1 LPSDNVCASLLR
13 LKRRTGVAI
22 SVSIDL
28 TPEEKQQLATILGAT
43 EANLETVLKPYVA
56 AASEEYVRMFLG
68 QRVFT
73 RGSDAREF
81 RLLLLIKHAFKNR
94 FPDDQ
99 RISDL
104 FQTTLSESRSLI
116 KSVTAKYQYE
126 LAGAKEATLR
136 TVLESAQQQENDVWL
151 LSINSRTVVEQLN
164 RDLVQLGADLP
175 PIRLKENTGST
186 YVMAPSSYDR
196 LRQKYQ

>member
-1 LPSDNVCASLLR
+1 MP
-13 LKRRTGVAI
+13 I
-22 SVSIDL
+22 SVSLEL
-28 TPEEKQQLATILGAT
+28 TKDEQTQLAAILGTTAAKLE
-43 EANLETVLKPYVA
+43 EALAPFAQA
-56 AASEEYVRMFLG
+56 ALEEYARMFLG

-81 RLLLLIKHAFKNR
+81 RLLLLIKHAFENR

-116 KSVTAKYQYE
+116 KSVSAKYQYE
-126 LAGAKEATLR
+126 LAGAKEATLKG
-136 TVLESAQQQENDVWL
+136 VLDNAKQRDDIWL

-164 RDLVQLGADLP
+164 RDLVQLGSDLP
-175 PIRLKENTGST
+175 PVRLKENTGST
-186 YVMAPSSYDR
+186 YVVAASSFEK
-196 LRQKYQ
+196 LREKYR

>member
-1 LPSDNVCASLLR
+1 
-13 LKRRTGVAI
+13 
-22 SVSIDL
+22 
-28 TPEEKQQLATILGAT
+28 
-43 EANLETVLKPYVA
+43 
-56 AASEEYVRMFLG
+56 MFLG

-81 RLLLLIKHAFKNR
+81 RLLLLIKHAFANR

-116 KSVTAKYQYE
+116 KSVSAKYQYE
-126 LAGAKEATLR
+126 LAGAKEATLKA
-136 TVLESAQQQENDVWL
+136 VLETAEQRDDIWL

-164 RDLVQLGADLP
+164 RDLVQLGSDLP
-175 PIRLKENTGST
+175 PVRLKENTGST
-186 YVMAPSSYDR
+186 YVVATSSFEK
-196 LRQKYQ
+196 LREKYR

>member
-1 LPSDNVCASLLR
+1 M
-13 LKRRTGVAI
+13 AI
-22 SVSIDL
+22 SISLEL
-28 TPEEKQQLATILGAT
+28 TKDEQRQLAAI
-43 EANLETVLKPYVA
+43 LETTIAQLETTLAPFAQA
-56 AASEEYVRMFLG
+56 ALEEYARMFLG

-81 RLLLLIKHAFKNR
+81 RLLLLIKHAFENR

-116 KSVTAKYQYE
+116 KSVSAKYQYE
-126 LAGAKEATLR
+126 LAGAKETTLKG
-136 TVLESAQQQENDVWL
+136 VLANAEQRDDIWL

-164 RDLVQLGADLP
+164 RDLVQLGSDLP
-175 PIRLKENTGST
+175 PVRRKENTGST
-186 YVMAPSSYDR
+186 YVVATSSFEK
-196 LRQKYQ
+196 LREKYH

>member
-1 LPSDNVCASLLR
+1 
-13 LKRRTGVAI
+13 VAM

-28 TPEEKQQLATILGAT
+28 NPQEKGQLAAILGT
-43 EANLETVLKPYVA
+43 TPANLDTVLKPYAEA
-56 AASEEYVRMFLG
+56 AVEEYARMFLG

-81 RLLLLIKHAFKNR
+81 RLLLLIKHAFDDR

-126 LAGAKEATLR
+126 LSDAKEATLKA
-136 TVLESAQQQENDVWL
+136 VLDSAQEQGNVWL

-186 YVMAPSSYDR
+186 YVVAASSYDR
-196 LRQKYQ
+196 LHEKYA

>member
-1 LPSDNVCASLLR
+1 MAM
-13 LKRRTGVAI
+13 
-22 SVSIDL
+22 SVSVELSGD
-28 TPEEKQQLATILGAT
+28 EKKQLAVILGTTTAKLD
-43 EANLETVLKPYVA
+43 EALVA
-56 AASEEYVRMFLG
+56 FAKAALEEYIRMFLG

-81 RLLLLIKHAFKNR
+81 RLLLLIKHAFDNR

-116 KSVTAKYQYE
+116 KSVSAKYQYE
-126 LAGAKEATLR
+126 LAGAKEATLKA
-136 TVLESAQQQENDVWL
+136 VLNTAVQRDDTWL

-164 RDLVQLGADLP
+164 RDLVQLGSDLP
-175 PIRLKENTGST
+175 PVRLKENTGST
-186 YVMAPSSYDR
+186 YVVAASSFQK
-196 LRQKYQ
+196 LREKYQ

>member
-1 LPSDNVCASLLR
+1 MTISISLE
-13 LKRRTGVAI
+13 
-22 SVSIDL
+22 L
-28 TPEEKQQLATILGAT
+28 TDDEQRQLAAILGT
-43 EANLETVLKPYVA
+43 TTGELEDALGPFAVA
-56 AASEEYVRMFLG
+56 ALEEYARMFLG

-81 RLLLLIKHAFKNR
+81 RLLLLIKHAFENR

-116 KSVTAKYQYE
+116 KSVSAKYQYE
-126 LAGAKEATLR
+126 LAGAKEATLKA
-136 TVLESAQQQENDVWL
+136 VLDSAEQRNDSWL

-164 RDLVQLGADLP
+164 RDLVQLGSDLP
-175 PIRLKENTGST
+175 PVRLKENTGST
-186 YVMAPSSYDR
+186 YVVAASSFEK
-196 LRQKYQ
+196 LREKYQ

>member
-1 LPSDNVCASLLR
+1 MTISISLE
-13 LKRRTGVAI
+13 
-22 SVSIDL
+22 L
-28 TPEEKQQLATILGAT
+28 TNDEQTQLAAILGT
-43 EANLETVLKPYVA
+43 TTGELEDALAPFAKA
-56 AASEEYVRMFLG
+56 ALEEYARMFLG

-81 RLLLLIKHAFKNR
+81 RLLLLIKHAFENR

-116 KSVTAKYQYE
+116 KSVSAKYQYE
-126 LAGAKEATLR
+126 LAGAKEATLKA
-136 TVLESAQQQENDVWL
+136 VLDSAEQRDDIWL

-164 RDLVQLGADLP
+164 RDLVQLGSDLP
-175 PIRLKENTGST
+175 PVRLKENTGST
-186 YVMAPSSYDR
+186 YVVAASSFEK
-196 LRQKYQ
+196 LREKYQ

>member
-1 LPSDNVCASLLR
+1 M
-13 LKRRTGVAI
+13 AI
-22 SVSIDL
+22 SVSIELSAD
-28 TPEEKQQLATILGAT
+28 EKKQLAAILGTTAAKLD
-43 EANLETVLKPYVA
+43 EALVSFGKA
-56 AASEEYVRMFLG
+56 ALEEYVRMFLG

-81 RLLLLIKHAFKNR
+81 RLHLLIKHAFDNR

-116 KSVTAKYQYE
+116 KSVSAKYQYE
-126 LAGAKEATLR
+126 LAGAKEATLKE
-136 TVLESAQQQENDVWL
+136 VLGSAVQRDDTWL

-164 RDLVQLGADLP
+164 LQRPRSRSCARSTDDRGGREHGRPSQCRVADSHGCLGPARALVYRDSGHA
-175 PIRLKENTGST
+175 
-186 YVMAPSSYDR
+186 SS
-196 LRQKYQ
+196 

>member
-1 LPSDNVCASLLR
+1 
-13 LKRRTGVAI
+13 VAI
-22 SVSIDL
+22 SVSVALSGD
-28 TPEEKQQLATILGAT
+28 EKKQLATILAST
-43 EANLETVLKPYVA
+43 PAKLDDALLPFAEAAL
-56 AASEEYVRMFLG
+56 EEYIRMFLG

-81 RLLLLIKHAFKNR
+81 RLLLLIKHAFDNR

-116 KSVTAKYQYE
+116 KSVSAKYQYE
-126 LAGAKEATLR
+126 LAGAKEATLKA
-136 TVLESAQQQENDVWL
+136 VLGAAVQQKDTWL

-164 RDLVQLGADLP
+164 RDLVQLGSDLP
-175 PIRLKENTGST
+175 PVRLKENTGST
-186 YVMAPSSYDR
+186 YVVAASSFQK
-196 LRQKYQ
+196 LHQKYQ

>member
-1 LPSDNVCASLLR
+1 MPVP
-13 LKRRTGVAI
+13 
-22 SVSIDL
+22 VSIDL
-28 TPEEKQQLATILGAT
+28 SAKEKQQLASILDTTID
-43 EANLETVLKPYVA
+43 ELETSLKPYAEA
-56 AASEEYVRMFLG
+56 ALEEYVRMFLG

-81 RLLLLIKHAFKNR
+81 RLLLLIKRAFNNR

-116 KSVTAKYQYE
+116 KSVSAKYQYE
-126 LAGAKEATLR
+126 LAGAKEATLKA
-136 TVLESAQQQENDVWL
+136 VVDSAQQQENVWL
-151 LSINSRTVVEQLN
+151 LTVNSRTVVEQLN
-164 RDLVQLGADLP
+164 RDLVQLGSDLP

-186 YVMAPSSYDR
+186 YVVAASSYDR
-196 LRQKYQ
+196 LNEKYQ

>member
-1 LPSDNVCASLLR
+1 
-13 LKRRTGVAI
+13 
-22 SVSIDL
+22 
-28 TPEEKQQLATILGAT
+28 
-43 EANLETVLKPYVA
+43 
-56 AASEEYVRMFLG
+56 MFLG

-81 RLLLLIKHAFKNR
+81 RLLLLIKHAFENR

-116 KSVTAKYQYE
+116 KSVSAKYQYE
-126 LAGAKEATLR
+126 LAGAKEATLK
-136 TVLESAQQQENDVWL
+136 TVLESAVQRDDVWL

-164 RDLVQLGADLP
+164 RDLVQLGSDLP
-175 PIRLKENTGST
+175 PVRLKENTGST
-186 YVMAPSSYDR
+186 YVVAVSSFEK
-196 LRQKYQ
+196 LREKYR

>member
-1 LPSDNVCASLLR
+1 M
-13 LKRRTGVAI
+13 AI
-22 SVSIDL
+22 SVSVDL
-28 TPEEKQQLATILGAT
+28 TADEKKQLAAILGTTAAKLD
-43 EANLETVLKPYVA
+43 EALVPFAKA
-56 AASEEYVRMFLG
+56 ALEEYIRMFLG

-81 RLLLLIKHAFKNR
+81 RLLLLIKHAFDNR

-116 KSVTAKYQYE
+116 KSVSAKYQYE
-126 LAGAKEATLR
+126 LAGAKDATLKA
-136 TVLESAQQQENDVWL
+136 VLDNAVQREDTWL

-164 RDLVQLGADLP
+164 RDLVQLGSDLP
-175 PIRLKENTGST
+175 PVRLKENTGST
-186 YVMAPSSYDR
+186 YVVAASSFQK
-196 LRQKYQ
+196 LREKYG

>member
-1 LPSDNVCASLLR
+1 MPISISLE
-13 LKRRTGVAI
+13 
-22 SVSIDL
+22 L
-28 TPEEKQQLATILGAT
+28 TKDEQTQLAAILGT
-43 EANLETVLKPYVA
+43 TTSKLEEGLAPFAQA
-56 AASEEYVRMFLG
+56 ALEEYARMFLG

-81 RLLLLIKHAFKNR
+81 RLLLLIKHAFENR

-116 KSVTAKYQYE
+116 KSVSAKYQYE
-126 LAGAKEATLR
+126 LAGAKEATLKG
-136 TVLESAQQQENDVWL
+136 VLDNAVQRDDVRL

-164 RDLVQLGADLP
+164 RDLVQLGSDLP
-175 PIRLKENTGST
+175 PVRLKENTGST
-186 YVMAPSSYDR
+186 YVVAASSFEK
-196 LRQKYQ
+196 LREKYQ

>member
-1 LPSDNVCASLLR
+1 
-13 LKRRTGVAI
+13 VAI
-22 SVSIDL
+22 SLSFEL
-28 TPEEKQQLATILGAT
+28 TADERKQLAAILGTTTAKLD
-43 EANLETVLKPYVA
+43 EALGPFAKA
-56 AASEEYVRMFLG
+56 ALEEYVRMFLG

-81 RLLLLIKHAFKNR
+81 RLLLLIKHAFDNR

-116 KSVTAKYQYE
+116 KSVSAKYQYE
-126 LAGAKEATLR
+126 LSGAKEATLKA
-136 TVLESAQQQENDVWL
+136 VLDSAAQRDDTWL

-164 RDLVQLGADLP
+164 RDLVQLGSDLP
-175 PIRLKENTGST
+175 PVRLKENTGST
-186 YVMAPSSYDR
+186 YVVAASSFQK
-196 LRQKYQ
+196 LREKYG

>member
-1 LPSDNVCASLLR
+1 MAPSSDPAKEVR
-13 LKRRTGVAI
+13 MPI
-22 SVSIDL
+22 SVSLNL
-28 TPEEKQQLATILGAT
+28 TSDEKTQLAAILGT
-43 EANLETVLKPYVA
+43 TTDGLEKALAPYA
-56 AASEEYVRMFLG
+56 QASLEEYVRMFLG

-81 RLLLLIKHAFKNR
+81 RLLLLIKHAFDDR

-116 KSVTAKYQYE
+116 KSVSAKYQYE
-126 LAGAKEATLR
+126 LAGAKKATLKS
-136 TVLESAQQQENDVWL
+136 VLDSADQRDETWL

-164 RDLVQLGADLP
+164 RDLVQLGSDLP
-175 PIRLKENTGST
+175 PVRLKENTGST
-186 YVMAPSSYDR
+186 YVVAASSFEK
-196 LRQKYQ
+196 LREKYR

>member
-1 LPSDNVCASLLR
+1 MAM
-13 LKRRTGVAI
+13 
-22 SVSIDL
+22 SVSIEL
-28 TPEEKQQLATILGAT
+28 NAVEEQQLAAILDTTRAG
-43 EANLETVLKPYVA
+43 LETALKPYAEA
-56 AASEEYVRMFLG
+56 AVEEYARMFLG

-81 RLLLLIKHAFKNR
+81 RLLLLIKHAFNNR

-126 LAGAKEATLR
+126 LAGAKETTLKA
-136 TVLESAQQQENDVWL
+136 VLESAQQQENVWL

-186 YVMAPSSYDR
+186 YVGAASSYDR
-196 LRQKYQ
+196 LREKYQ

>member
-1 LPSDNVCASLLR
+1 M
-13 LKRRTGVAI
+13 AI
-22 SVSIDL
+22 SVSVEL
-28 TPEEKQQLATILGAT
+28 TTEEKKQLAAILGTTAS
-43 EANLETVLKPYVA
+43 NLDAALKPFAKA
-56 AASEEYVRMFLG
+56 ALEEYVRMFLG

-81 RLLLLIKHAFKNR
+81 RLLLLIKHAFDNR

-116 KSVTAKYQYE
+116 KSVSAKYQYE
-126 LAGAKEATLR
+126 LAGAKEATLKA
-136 TVLESAQQQENDVWL
+136 VLASAVQRDSTWL

-164 RDLVQLGADLP
+164 RDLVQLGSDLP
-175 PIRLKENTGST
+175 PVRLKENTGST
-186 YVMAPSSYDR
+186 YVVAESSFEK
-196 LRQKYQ
+196 LREKYQ

>member
-1 LPSDNVCASLLR
+1 
-13 LKRRTGVAI
+13 VAI

-28 TPEEKQQLATILGAT
+28 TDEEKHQLAAILEIDESDLDA
-43 EANLETVLKPYVA
+43 ALEPFVA
-56 AASEEYVRMFLG
+56 ASCEEYVRMFLG

-81 RLLLLIKHAFKNR
+81 RLLLLIKHAFDNR

-116 KSVTAKYQYE
+116 KSVAAKYQYE
-126 LAGAKEATLR
+126 LAGAKERTLKG
-136 TVLESAQQQENDVWL
+136 VLDSAQQQPDDSWL

-186 YVMAPSSYDR
+186 FIAAASSFER
-196 LRQKYQ
+196 LREKYQ

>member
-1 LPSDNVCASLLR
+1 M
-13 LKRRTGVAI
+13 AI

>member
-1 LPSDNVCASLLR
+1 M
-13 LKRRTGVAI
+13 AI
-22 SVSIDL
+22 SVPVEL
-28 TPEEKQQLATILGAT
+28 TGDEEKQLATILGSTPAKLDD
-43 EANLETVLKPYVA
+43 ALLPFAKA
-56 AASEEYVRMFLG
+56 ALEEYIRMFLG

-81 RLLLLIKHAFKNR
+81 RLLLLIKHAFDNR

-116 KSVTAKYQYE
+116 KSVSAKYQYE
-126 LAGAKEATLR
+126 LAGAKEATLKA
-136 TVLESAQQQENDVWL
+136 VLDTAVQHDATWL

-164 RDLVQLGADLP
+164 RDLVQLGSDLP
-175 PIRLKENTGST
+175 PVRLKENTGST
-186 YVMAPSSYDR
+186 YVLAASSFQK